1 MSDFIERT
9 GSAGGLDSCVLRS
22 SDGATAA
29 VYLQGAQVSS
39 WCPAPDGHDRLFLS
53 TRTEFRDGVAIRGG
67 IPVIFPQFAAEGP
80 LPKHGFARTLAWN
93 VAPSRREPDGSAV
106 ASFTLCDSAVTRAI
120 WPNSFLA
127 RLSVRLGGSRL
138 GVELSIQNTSA
149 ETFAF
154 TAALHTYLRVR
165 DVRDAELIGL
175 QGTRYRVSGAPGAL
189 TADENESIRVVGEI
203 DRVYVDAPQRL
214 VLREPTRALAIE
226 TAGFRDVVVWN
237 PGAVRAADITD
248 MAPGGE
254 RRMLCVEAG
263 VVQVPVSLGAGQ
275 RWTGTQTLIELRTG

>member
-9 GSAGGLDSCVLRS
+9 GSAGGLESVALSC

-29 VYLQGAQVSS
+29 VYLQGAHVSS
-39 WCPAPDGHDRLFLS
+39 WRPAPGGHERLFLS

-80 LPKHGFARTLAWN
+80 LPKHGFARTLPWS
-93 VAPSRREPDGSAV
+93 VAHSRRAPDGSAV
-106 ASFTLCDSAVTRAI
+106 TSFTLSDSAVTRAI

-127 RLSVRLGGSRL
+127 TLTVHLGGSRL
-138 GVELSIQNTSA
+138 GVELSIENTSA
-149 ETFAF
+149 ENFAF
-154 TAALHTYLRVR
+154 TAALHTYLRVQ

-175 QGTRYRVSGAPGAL
+175 QGARYRVSGAPGAL
-189 TADENESIRVVGEI
+189 TADENESIHVVGEI

-214 VLREPTRALAIE
+214 VLRERTRELAIE

-237 PGAVRAADITD
+237 PGAVRAADIMD
-248 MAPGGE
+248 MEPGGE
-254 RRMLCVEAG
+254 QRMLCVEAG
-263 VVQVPVSLGAGQ
+263 AVQVPVSLGAGQ